1 MTQRPILAQLTTAQP
16 IAAHLT
22 AAHLTAAHLTAAHL
36 TAARQIAAHLTEV
49 LLMEVAAILHPA
61 AVLQLAQWTLKME
74 AILTHPMWT
83 TTDL

>member
-1 MTQRPILAQLTTAQP
+1 
-16 IAAHLT
+16 
-22 AAHLTAAHLTAAHL
+22 AHL
-36 TAARQIAAHLTEV
+36 TAARQTAAHLTGV